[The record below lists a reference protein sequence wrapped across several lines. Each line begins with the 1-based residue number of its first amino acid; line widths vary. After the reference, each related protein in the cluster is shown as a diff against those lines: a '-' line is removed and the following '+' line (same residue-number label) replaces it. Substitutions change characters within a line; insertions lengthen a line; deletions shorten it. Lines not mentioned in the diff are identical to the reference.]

1 MPAISI
7 IDAFSDLPDPRLDR
21 TKRHQLSDILIIT
34 LCGAI
39 CGVDNWVEMERFGG
53 AKIKWFRSFLDL
65 PNGIPSH
72 DTIGRVYAAL
82 DPDCFRL
89 C

>member
-53 AKIKWFRSFLDL
+53 AKIKWVPFSTCQMGFRR
-65 PNGIPSH
+65 
-72 DTIGRVYAAL
+72 TTQ
-82 DPDCFRL
+82 
-89 C
+89 